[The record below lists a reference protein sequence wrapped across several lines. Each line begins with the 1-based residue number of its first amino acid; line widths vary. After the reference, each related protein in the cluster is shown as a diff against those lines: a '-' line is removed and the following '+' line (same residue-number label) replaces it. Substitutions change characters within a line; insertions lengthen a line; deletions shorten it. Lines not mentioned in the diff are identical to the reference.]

1 MAHFSPTAQQAWLL
15 LAAAGLLEIVWAVG
29 MKYTDGFSRP
39 LPTAAVVLVALA
51 SFALLGL
58 AMKSL
63 PVGTAY
69 AAWVGIG
76 AAGAALL
83 GILLFGEPAT
93 PARIGCVLLIVAG
106 VIGLKLVDG

>member
-1 MAHFSPTAQQAWLL
+1 MANFSPTAQQAWLL
-15 LAAAGLLEIVWAVG
+15 LAAAGVLEVAWAVG
-29 MKYTDGFSRP
+29 MKYTGGFSKP
-39 LPTAAVVLVALA
+39 LPTIIVIVVALA

-58 AMKSL
+58 AIKAL

-69 AAWVGIG
+69 AVWVGIG

-93 PARIGCVLLIVAG
+93 TARIGCVLLIIAG
-106 VIGLKLVDG
+106 VIGLKLADG

>member
-1 MAHFSPTAQQAWLL
+1 MANFTFSVAQSWWL
-15 LAAAGLLEIVWAVG
+15 LAAAGVLEVAWAVG

-39 LPTAAVVLVALA
+39 LPTLLVLIAALA
-51 SFALLGL
+51 SFGLLGL
-58 AMKSL
+58 AMKAL

-83 GILLFGEPAT
+83 GMVLLGEPASA
-93 PARIGCVLLIVAG
+93 ARIGCVLVIVAG
-106 VIGLKLVDG
+106 VIGLKLFDG